1 MVLLLIYSFAC
12 IHLLESLVFP
22 IRIASIVKN
31 KIAAGYSYSL
41 MISTIT
47 RFLMLIFMPLL
58 GYMIDNRMA
67 VDSYLAMAS
76 LAILVAALFTLVVYV
91 NLYLISDKLTSSFG
105 GQKDFSKALFGIFTS
120 LQLSYSV
127 SKFAVNWR
135 LMAAS
140 TFIYSFYATSIFASF
155 FFALMYHEYRVT
167 ISLMSGVTNGVATIA
182 LTFFVE
188 PYIARAI
195 DMRSTNACDAVH
207 SVFLGRLVGICLV
220 SQGIIAALY
229 FSKIKILQ

>member
-1 MVLLLIYSFAC
+1 MVLLLIFSFAC

-22 IRIASIVKN
+22 IRIASIIKN

-58 GYMIDNRMA
+58 GYMIDNRMPA
-67 VDSYLAMAS
+67 DSYLAMAS
-76 LAILVAALFTLVVYV
+76 LSIAVAAVFTLVVYL
-91 NLYLISDKLTSSFG
+91 NLNLISDKLTSDIG
-105 GQKDFSKALFGIFTS
+105 GQKDFIKALLRIFTS
-120 LQLSYSV
+120 LQLSYSI
-127 SKFAVNWR
+127 SKFTVNWR

-155 FFALMYHEYRVT
+155 FFALIYHEYRVT
-167 ISLMSGVTNGVATIA
+167 ISLMSGVTNGVATVA

-188 PYIARAI
+188 PYIARSI
-195 DMRSTNACDAVH
+195 DMRSTDACDAVR
-207 SVFLGRLVGICLV
+207 SVFLGRLAAICLA
-220 SQGIIAALY
+220 SQLIIAALY
-229 FSKIKILQ
+229 FSQN